1 MGFLEK
7 FFKEEKKKRRE
18 KKRLEEKAKESKRI
32 RAREGWKR
40 KERREKALLDAE

>member
-1 MGFLEK
+1 MGFLEE
-7 FFKEEKKKRRE
+7 FFKKEKRKRGE

-40 KERREKALLDAE
+40 KKRREKALLDVE